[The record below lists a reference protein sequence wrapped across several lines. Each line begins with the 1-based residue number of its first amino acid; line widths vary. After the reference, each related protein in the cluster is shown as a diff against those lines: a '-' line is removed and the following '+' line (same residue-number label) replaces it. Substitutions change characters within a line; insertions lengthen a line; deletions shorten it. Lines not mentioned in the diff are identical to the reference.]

1 MVIVSTLDPSTNH
14 TYAYLQYGVSLFRQ
28 DMGTNIGS
36 LDINL
41 LSATRV
47 N

>member
-1 MVIVSTLDPSTNH
+1 MVIVGTLDPSTNH
-14 TYAYLQYGVSLFRQ
+14 TYTLLQYGVSLFRQ

-41 LSATRV
+41 LSVTRV
-47 N
+47 D